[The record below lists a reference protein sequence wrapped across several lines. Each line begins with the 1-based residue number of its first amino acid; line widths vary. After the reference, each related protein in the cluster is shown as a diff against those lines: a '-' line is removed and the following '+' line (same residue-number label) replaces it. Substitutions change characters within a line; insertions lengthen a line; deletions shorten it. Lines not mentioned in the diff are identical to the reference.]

1 MAVFFPLLMACVLS
15 ALPGLYASGVYDPY
29 MDAAEMYRMQLLA
42 NAFQYPGHKLGGAE
56 ALGGA
61 GVLDVPY
68 GLMGDG
74 GANDRLV
81 DFEEES
87 GPAYW
92 PEELMA
98 ELAAAAAAENDG
110 ASLAEEEE
118 EEEEDTQQE
127 PIEVEEERQEE
138 TAAENGDKQQEDG
151 NQAQAE
157 EAKEATKHSGA
168 QLRDQEHL
176 EHSALHGYQSVSGG
190 TVNGQNKQSKTDKA
204 LPAYC
209 NPPNPCPV
217 GKTAE
222 DNCVEN
228 FENSAENNQRLLSQ
242 QECPCDTEHM
252 FTCPE
257 GSRTVSSKAQGSSAG
272 DAAPTPDASQQLQL
286 NKVIA
291 ELSDMEKQEED
302 SMENNPNFS
311 ATHKRFTLVAKK
323 SPHLIRKRSET
334 AHASNPY
341 LEGQQIKI
349 AAKKS
354 PNLAGKPR
362 NSQA

>member
-1 MAVFFPLLMACVLS
+1 MVPLVRLLVACLATLS
-15 ALPGLYASGVYDPY
+15 PAALADSGYEPY
-29 MDAAEMYRMQLLA
+29 IDAAELYRMQLLGLA
-42 NAFQYPGHKLGGAE
+42 NSFQYPDQKLGGGSAM
-56 ALGGA
+56 
-61 GVLDVPY
+61 LDVPY

-74 GANDRLV
+74 GVSDGLV
-81 DFEEES
+81 QFEDDAA
-87 GPAYW
+87 PAYW

-98 ELAAAAAAENDG
+98 ELAAATESEAPLEQ
-110 ASLAEEEE
+110 EEE
-118 EEEEDTQQE
+118 QQE
-127 PIEVEEERQEE
+127 KQPVELDSLKAKEAQVEKEGEQEKKENPLQQEE
-138 TAAENGDKQQEDG
+138 
-151 NQAQAE
+151 
-157 EAKEATKHSGA
+157 KEATKHKGA

-190 TVNGQNKQSKTDKA
+190 TVNGQMKQSKTDKA

-228 FENSAENNQRLLSQ
+228 FENSAENNQRLLRQ

-257 GSRTVSSKAQGSSAG
+257 GSQTVSSRAQAGPGSSGEG
-272 DAAPTPDASQQLQL
+272 DAASQI

-291 ELSDMEKQEED
+291 EISGLDKEAVD
-302 SMENNPNFS
+302 SLEGTPTFS
-311 ATHKRFTLVAKK
+311 ATNKRFTLVAKK
-323 SPHLIRKRSET
+323 SPHLIRKRSELPDGE
-334 AHASNPY
+334 NPY
-341 LEGQQIKI
+341 LEGEKIKV

-354 PNLAGKPR
+354 PDWTRFEHKP
-362 NSQA
+362 SE